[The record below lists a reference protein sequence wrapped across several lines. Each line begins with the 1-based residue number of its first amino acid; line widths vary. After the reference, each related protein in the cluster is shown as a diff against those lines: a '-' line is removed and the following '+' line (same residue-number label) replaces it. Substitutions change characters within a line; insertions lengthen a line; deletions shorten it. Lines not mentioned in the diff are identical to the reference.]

1 MFGLLTS
8 FPKIVAAVF
17 VTAAFVTAA
26 FVKAAT
32 LCEVT
37 ALSNVAGKMAA
48 AAVAGI
54 YRLSAEKCQ
63 LA

>member
-1 MFGLLTS
+1 LFGLLTS

-17 VTAAFVTAA
+17 VPAA

-37 ALSNVAGKMAA
+37 ALGNVAGKMAA